1 MTKLNKVLIAA
12 LMISIVP
19 NYAHA
24 YIGPGVGI
32 GAIVLTIA
40 IAIGALLLLFGLVW
54 YPLKRALARF
64 RGNKS
69 A

>member
-1 MTKLNKVLIAA
+1 MTKLNKALIAA

-54 YPLKRALARF
+54 YPIKRALARF